1 MFKPKFHK
9 PINEKAQ
16 ALERIVV
23 ILALGVAFILIMH
36 LAFQRIEQYVC
47 LNASISHAQE
57 LGCFED
63 GLR

>member
-1 MFKPKFHK
+1 MFQPKFHK
-9 PINEKAQ
+9 PINEKVQ
-16 ALERIVV
+16 AIERIVV

-36 LAFQRIEQYVC
+36 LGFERVERYVC